1 MSNGNGADTSGR
13 RAGLFSAGVGAG
25 LLLVATG
32 AFFVWRSLIE
42 IPVGKL
48 HQPGPGAIPL
58 LLAGA
63 LILLGVGVMIAEALA
78 RSTGELGRWSDLGH
92 AALLVAGCIFTAL
105 AMERLGYILTILGV
119 LGFFL
124 LVVERKP
131 IIPAILV
138 SAGMAFGSY
147 WLLAKVMKQAL
158 PTGLLGF

>member
-1 MSNGNGADTSGR
+1 MADTSGR

-32 AFFVWRSLIE
+32 AFFIWRSMVE

-58 LLAGA
+58 FLAGA
-63 LILLGVGVMIAEALA
+63 LVVLGIGVMIAEAMGRA
-78 RSTGELGRWSDLGH
+78 SAEKGRWGDLGH
-92 AALLVAGCIFTAL
+92 AALLVGGCIFTAL
-105 AMERLGYILTILGV
+105 AMERLGYILTILCV
-119 LGFFL
+119 LVFFL
-124 LVVERKP
+124 LIVERKP
-131 IIPAILV
+131 IIPALLV
-138 SAGMAFGSY
+138 SVGMSFGSY

>member
-1 MSNGNGADTSGR
+1 MADTEGR
-13 RAGLFSAGVGAG
+13 RAGLLSGGVGAG

-32 AFFVWRSLIE
+32 AFFIWRALVE

-58 LLAGA
+58 FLAGA
-63 LILLGVGVMIAEALA
+63 LVLLGAGVMVAETMA
-78 RSTGELGRWSDLGH
+78 RTSAEKGRWSDLGH

-131 IIPAILV
+131 IIPAVLV